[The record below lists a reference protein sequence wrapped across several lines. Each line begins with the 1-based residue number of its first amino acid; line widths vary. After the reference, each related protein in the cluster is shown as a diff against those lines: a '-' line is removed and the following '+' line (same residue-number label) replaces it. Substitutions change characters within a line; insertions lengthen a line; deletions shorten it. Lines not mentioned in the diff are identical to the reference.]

1 MLSKSGI
8 PQRGISGKIAGMQ
21 TMTETRGRTL
31 LKAVLWNL
39 LGLSVMALVGLALT
53 GSFALGGTMAA
64 INTALG
70 FLCYIAYE
78 RLWARIRWGRIEAQH
93 G

>member
-1 MLSKSGI
+1 M
-8 PQRGISGKIAGMQ
+8 QRIS
-21 TMTETRGRTL
+21 ETRGRTL

-53 GSFALGGTMAA
+53 GSAALGGTMAL

-70 FLCYIAYE
+70 FLCYLGYE
-78 RLWARIRWGRIEAQH
+78 RVWARISWGRVSEERLH